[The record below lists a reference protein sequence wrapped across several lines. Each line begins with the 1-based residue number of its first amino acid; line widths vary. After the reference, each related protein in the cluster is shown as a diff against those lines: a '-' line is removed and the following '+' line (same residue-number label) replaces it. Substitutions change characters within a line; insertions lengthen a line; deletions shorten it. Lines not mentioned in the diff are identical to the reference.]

1 MDNNGFLSYS
11 SELTQ
16 INVNNLK
23 IGMYVSKLDR
33 PWLETSFLFQGFEL
47 KSVADIKQV
56 QEQCDYVY
64 PSQKCG
70 EQVS

>member
-1 MDNNGFLSYS
+1 MNDNNKDFLSYS

-16 INVNNLK
+16 IDVKNLE

-47 KSVADIKQV
+47 KSVADISQV

-64 PSQKCG
+64 I
-70 EQVS
+70 